1 MLVSSHES
9 FDVVAQL
16 TFMQMQEEKRRSD
29 NAVGEENVKLILQ
42 SHAKEVK
49 QVRASAYLHFDA
61 HMHRVFA
68 PAAADECNICM
79 LMHIGTFLTF
89 FVAATRRP

>member
-1 MLVSSHES
+1 M
-9 FDVVAQL
+9 VAQL

-29 NAVGEENVKLILQ
+29 NAVAEENIKLILQ

-49 QVRASAYLHFDA
+49 QVLASAYLHFYA

-68 PAAADECNICM
+68 PAAADECMYVPNVLRCSY
-79 LMHIGTFLTF
+79 
-89 FVAATRRP
+89 ATPMSHK

>member
-1 MLVSSHES
+1 
-9 FDVVAQL
+9 
-16 TFMQMQEEKRRSD
+16 MQMQEEKRRSD
-29 NAVGEENVKLILQ
+29 NAVAEENVKLILQ

-49 QVRASAYLHFDA
+49 QVLASAYLHFDA

-68 PAAADECNICM
+68 PAAADECR
-79 LMHIGTFLTF
+79 HTGTCLTF